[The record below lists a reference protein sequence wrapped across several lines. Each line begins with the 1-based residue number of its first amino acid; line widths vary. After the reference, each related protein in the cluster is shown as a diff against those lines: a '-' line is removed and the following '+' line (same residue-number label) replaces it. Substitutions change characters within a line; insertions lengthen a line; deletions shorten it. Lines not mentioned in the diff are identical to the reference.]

1 MPTHPVPAG
10 GPAEVSRPRDGPLV
24 YSAAMPSVG
33 TRAVEVV
40 AAPVSEDSGEVA
52 RHGERRRGPVP
63 GWIIVGGLLIL
74 VGLPLVVA
82 AVALRRPHWFPVLD
96 LAMTELRLR
105 DVGTSHTPL
114 IGLPGRIGPSL
125 AEQGSHPGPL
135 SFYLLTPFYR
145 LFGSSAWAMQAA
157 TVVLNLA
164 ALAAAL
170 LIAVRRGGIRLG
182 IAVAALLVI
191 LVSGYGLTM
200 LTQPWNPYLPL
211 LWWVVLL
218 LAVWSVACHDLAMLP
233 VAVFA
238 ASFCAQTHVPYLGL
252 AAGLGVLTIVV
263 LVLTWRS
270 AARGSAARRSI
281 VRWTAASLVLAV
293 ALWVPPLVDQ
303 AINDPGN
310 LRAVYDHLVTPA
322 EEPIGFGRGVELALL
337 HLDVP
342 GLVIGDSGA
351 VGSLP
356 DPSSDPNGSVVP
368 GVLALAAWAAAAAAS
383 VRLRHGAL
391 MRLHLVVA
399 VSLLLGVV
407 SMGRILGK
415 EWYYLMLWAWGT
427 ATLLLLAV
435 GWTVLAAVSRWAGPL
450 RRPIAN
456 VVTVA
461 LVAALGVGSVALTID
476 AIDTDPP
483 EPHLSSALGAVLPE
497 TIAALD
503 RGDGAATGRDGH
515 YMVAFSDAL
524 YFGSQSYGLVSELER
539 AGYDAGMADLF
550 HVPITDHRAIGPDD
564 ATALVVF
571 ATGANVDRWREQP
584 EALEVAYVE
593 PRDAAEQAEFARLRT
608 AVIGELRVER
618 LDDLVPLVDG
628 NLFGASIDERVPDSA
643 ERQMTRMLALGER
656 TAVFIAPPDTFV

>member
-1 MPTHPVPAG
+1 M
-10 GPAEVSRPRDGPLV
+10 S
-24 YSAAMPSVG
+24 SVG
-33 TRAVEVV
+33 TGAVEVAGAPLPE
-40 AAPVSEDSGEVA
+40 AAGDAADQGA
-52 RHGERRRGPVP
+52 RRRGPVP
-63 GWIIVGGLLIL
+63 RWVVVAGLLTL

-82 AVALRRPHWFPVLD
+82 AVALRRPHWYPVLD

-105 DVGTSHTPL
+105 DVGTRHTPL

-157 TVVLNLA
+157 TVLINLA
-164 ALAAAL
+164 ALATAL
-170 LIAVRRGGIRLG
+170 LIAVRRGGTRLA

-238 ASFCAQTHVPYLGL
+238 ASFCAQTHVPYVGL
-252 AAGLGVLTIVV
+252 AAGLGVLTIV
-263 LVLTWRS
+263 LVALAWR
-270 AARGSAARRSI
+270 AAPPGSPARRGV
-281 VRWTAASLVLAV
+281 VRWTAASLFLAV

-310 LRAVYDHLVTPA
+310 LRAIYDHLVTPS
-322 EEPIGFGRGVELALL
+322 EEPVGFGRGVRLALL
-337 HLDVP
+337 HLDIP

-368 GVLALAAWAAAAAAS
+368 GVVALLAWAVAAAAS
-383 VRLRHGAL
+383 VRLRHRAL
-391 MRLHLVVA
+391 MRLHLVVG
-399 VSLLLGVV
+399 VSLVLGVV

-427 ATLLLLAV
+427 AAVLLLAV
-435 GWTVLAAVSRWAGPL
+435 GWTVVAVASAWAGP
-450 RRPIAN
+450 RRRAVAN
-456 VVTVA
+456 VATVA
-461 LVAALGVGSVALTID
+461 LLGALGIGSLALTID
-476 AIDTDPP
+476 AVDTDPP
-483 EPHLSSALGAVLPE
+483 ERHLSSALGAVLPA
-497 TIAALD
+497 TMAALD
-503 RGDGAATGRDGH
+503 RGEGAATGREGR

-539 AGYDAGMADLF
+539 AGFEAGMPDVL
-550 HVPITDHRAIGPDD
+550 HVPITDHRVIGPDD
-564 ATALVVF
+564 ATTLF
-571 ATGANVDRWREQP
+571 ILATGNNIDRLRERP
-584 EALEVAYVE
+584 EAVEVAYVE
-593 PRDAAEQAEFARLRT
+593 PRSPGEQAEFTRLRA
-608 AVIGELRVER
+608 AVI
-618 LDDLVPLVDG
+618 DDLRADGLEDIVPLVDG
-628 NLFGASIDERVPDSA
+628 NLFGASIDERVSH
-643 ERQMTRMLALGER
+643 RTQRLMTRMLALGDR
-656 TAVFIAPPDTFV
+656 TAVFIAPPDTLL